1 MKGIILC
8 ASILTVFANPIEN
21 ILKHPVCG
29 CSRNHLT
36 DDSGKS
42 AVAFPYLPRCNPPH
56 RSVTMEPF
64 TPFAGPCANGLPPWH
79 HFDRPFNDDSGYAS
93 GDSDSAP
100 FLSSDPDN
108 DHEYTNQVPPWM
120 QRHRT
125 AAFASAPWSHPVALT
140 ACHPFHDSF
149 SDSYDLPHPLP
160 FEEPPNDHVSSS
172 QPQPPPSYHRREVYD
187 RGPGHMASRSDPE
200 EKTSSSPLDFEEH
213 RARIPDAPSSL
224 GNRTDHHPPSP
235 NPLRLDFSS
244 PDVKTEALYP
254 LPSITSARPYD
265 EEGYPTPCSAPPRP
279 QCQHRSASHDAQLY
293 PERTALEKDR
303 RALRKREKSLSQRE
317 GGGSCPSSAGP

>member
-1 MKGIILC
+1 MKAIILC

-21 ILKHPVCG
+21 ISKHPVCG
-29 CSRNHLT
+29 CSHNQLT

-42 AVAFPYLPRCNPPH
+42 AVACPYLPRCNPPH
-56 RSVTMEPF
+56 CSVTMEPF

-93 GDSDSAP
+93 EDSDSAP
-100 FLSSDPDN
+100 FLSLDPAN
-108 DHEYTNQVPPWM
+108 DHEYTNQVNHGLPWM

-125 AAFASAPWSHPVALT
+125 AALISAPWSHPVSLR
-140 ACHPFHDSF
+140 ACHPFHDLF
-149 SDSYDLPHPLP
+149 SDSYDLPQPLP

-172 QPQPPPSYHRREVYD
+172 QPQPPPSYHGREVID
-187 RGPGHMASRSDPE
+187 RGPGHTASPWDLE
-200 EKTSSSPLDFEEH
+200 EKTSSSPLDFAEH

-224 GNRTDHHPPSP
+224 SKSETAHRPPSP

-254 LPSITSARPYD
+254 LPSITSARPHD
-265 EEGYPTPCSAPPRP
+265 EEGYPMPRSAPPRP
-279 QCQHRSASHDAQLY
+279 HCQYRSARHDAAAWRQLY
-293 PERTALEKDR
+293 HERTQLEKDR
-303 RALRKREKSLSQRE
+303 RASCEEE
-317 GGGSCPSSAGP
+317 GEVFITT